1 MVLPIGVST
10 DHLWCCDSYSI
21 GQYYFGAGPFNYS
34 NKHSRKACILITAID
49 DGFNNSMFCY
59 VLNYNQ
65 NILPWKY
72 KCQCFNCWR
81 CCCHLPDKDSPRIGK
96 ELAQHKKLNP
106 GTYTMNSI
114 LEGGNSN
121 ELEFHMEWYGL
132 CQLNFPQ

>member
-1 MVLPIGVST
+1 MVLSVGVGAAR
-10 DHLWCCDSYSI
+10 LWGCDSYSI
-21 GQYYFGAGPFNYS
+21 GWYYFGVGAFNYS
-34 NKHSRKACILITAID
+34 TEHARKERILTAAID
-49 DGFNNSMFCY
+49 DGFNTCMFCD
-59 VLNYNQ
+59 VLDRPDHLLLRRYE
-65 NILPWKY
+65 Y
-72 KCQCFNCWR
+72 ECSDCWS
-81 CCCHLPDKDSPRIGK
+81 CYCHLPDKDSPRIGK